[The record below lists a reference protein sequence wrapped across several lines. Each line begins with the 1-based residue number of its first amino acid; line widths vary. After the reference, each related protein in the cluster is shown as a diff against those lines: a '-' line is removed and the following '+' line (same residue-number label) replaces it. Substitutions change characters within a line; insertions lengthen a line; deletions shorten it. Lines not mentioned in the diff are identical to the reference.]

1 MSTQAAPRKGTETV
15 TVVGA
20 SGLIGTR
27 VVEELRARGHHVIAA
42 SRRDGVDAFT
52 GVGLDEALRQA
63 TVVVDV
69 TNPAGDASPDP
80 VAFFTTSTR
89 NLLAAEARLGLRH
102 HVLLSIVGT
111 DRLAEAATRATSG
124 ARYFHAKHAQ
134 EELIR
139 ASGIPFTILRST
151 QFYEFLP
158 VIAASSTDA
167 GTVRVPAALLQ
178 PVAADDVARTVVDVA
193 LSPPLLATIELAGP
207 APRFFDDAVTV
218 ALRTSSDPLRVVSD
232 PAATYFGVPIE
243 RDTLVPRSSARY
255 GDLTLEEWVGL
266 QSLAIVPSDQGSARS
281 APGEVWWS
289 AATTMA
295 QSAS

>member
-1 MSTQAAPRKGTETV
+1 MSTRAASRSGTETV

-20 SGLIGTR
+20 SGLIGTK

-52 GVGLDEALRQA
+52 GVGLEDALRQA

-69 TNPAGDASPDP
+69 TNPTGDAYPDP
-80 VAFFTTSTR
+80 VAFFATSTR
-89 NLLAAEARLGLRH
+89 NLLAAEARLGVGH

-111 DRLAEAATRATSG
+111 DRLAEAADRATG
-124 ARYFHAKHAQ
+124 AGYFHAKHAQ
-134 EELIR
+134 EELVR

-167 GTVRVPAALLQ
+167 GTVRVPAALLE
-178 PVAADDVARTVVDVA
+178 PVAADDVARAVVDVA
-193 LSPPLLATIELAGP
+193 LAPPLHATIELGGP
-207 APRFFDDAVTV
+207 ARRPFHEAVTL
-218 ALRTSSDPLRVVSD
+218 ALRASGDRPRVVSD

-243 RDTLVPRSSARY
+243 QDTLVPGSTARR
-255 GDLTLEEWVGL
+255 GDVTLEAWAS
-266 QSLAIVPSDQGSARS
+266 SLRR
-281 APGEVWWS
+281 
-289 AATTMA
+289 ATGA
-295 QSAS
+295 